1 MSVKSEMARPALV
14 EGGVG
19 RRYGGYAGRD
29 GEAGAREGGVGER
42 LSVRERGCEPSR
54 GEGGPEQRRCCYDL

>member
-42 LSVRERGCEPSR
+42 LSV
-54 GEGGPEQRRCCYDL
+54 